1 MMILYGHI
9 ERWDYHMEIK
19 DFEYICAI
27 LEFENLTKAAESLF
41 ITQPSLSMYL
51 KNMEDRL
58 GFQVF
63 QVIGK
68 KFSLTMLG
76 EEYLAAGLH
85 ILEIKDNFQS
95 KLETM
100 LEQRYGKIR
109 LAIPLLRSSYLLP
122 EILPK
127 FNTLYPNVQIE
138 LSEDASVVLEK
149 KIQDGQADI
158 IIMNKPDRFLN
169 MDYEIVR
176 REKILLAVPRSF
188 LKTDLM
194 PQKSN
199 HKYPYFDLRYV
210 KDQRFIL
217 HFPNQRTGQMA
228 EKIFRYYRIKPK
240 NVFYTKNIE
249 TALNLTV
256 AGYGVSFVYE
266 NHVEHLNLKERPLFF
281 SISQEDEHLFSTEV
295 LIGYRKNRILP
306 PYTREF
312 INLCKTLI

>member
-1 MMILYGHI
+1 MIDSKETD
-9 ERWDYHMEIK
+9 ERGIYFMEIK
-19 DFEYICAI
+19 DFEYIRAI
-27 LEFENLTKAAESLF
+27 LEFENLTKAAESLY

-51 KNMEDRL
+51 KNMEERL

-68 KFSLTMLG
+68 KFSLTLLG
-76 EEYLAAGLH
+76 EEYLAAGLS

-149 KIQDGQADI
+149 KIQDGRADI

-188 LKTDLM
+188 LTADLL
-194 PQKSN
+194 PEKSQP
-199 HKYPYFDLRYV
+199 KYPYFDLRQL
-210 KDQRFIL
+210 KDERFIL

-228 EKIFRYYRIKPK
+228 EKIFRYYQIKPK

-266 NHVEHLNLKERPLFF
+266 NHVEHLNLKERPYFF
-281 SISQEDEHLFSTEV
+281 SISQPDEHLFSTEV

-312 INLCKTLI
+312 IDLCKTLI